1 MKNIN
6 EKVITTPFIGMIS
19 ECPWLE
25 MAVIPFLWT

>member
-25 MAVIPFLWT
+25 MVVIPFLWK